1 MKKYVLAMLT
11 TGPADIRK
19 KTPDSLFAGHIKN
32 IETLAEEGKL
42 VVASP
47 FGKKDITLRG
57 IFF

>member
-1 MKKYVLAMLT
+1 MLT

-47 FGKKDITLRG
+47 FGKKDITYRG